1 MLFTARTLAVAAA
14 LTSTAVF
21 GSGCDLIEAFQNGG
35 KGTTLVQLMVTHH
48 ATPQDGTF
56 PSLSVGDAATF
67 DTDEGWTVSLRTAYI
82 TTVHAELHECGGEA
96 VAFDAFHG
104 PLPEDINDED
114 LDLLTFAGVE
124 VEANSFCS
132 MTVEYGPFVADDE
145 TARAYD
151 MGEDANKIRNATYY
165 FEGVARKGDVSVNF
179 ELTGNGTAS
188 ADLDISTIM
197 NGGPLEITADEAF
210 PVDLTLSKTYDRF
223 FDGVDFS
230 SFSEDDVNANIMAVL
245 ELETRVAFGTRVAA
259 E

>member
-1 MLFTARTLAVAAA
+1 MLFTARTFAAAA
-14 LTSTAVF
+14 LSFTTLF

-67 DTDEGWTVSLRTAYI
+67 ETDEGWTVSLRTAYI
-82 TTVHAELHECGGEA
+82 TTVSAELHECGGGS

-104 PLPEDINDED
+104 PLPEDINEED
-114 LDLLTFAGVE
+114 LDLLTFGGVE
-124 VEANSFCS
+124 VEANSFCG

-151 MGEDANKIRNATYY
+151 MGEDASKIRNATYY
-165 FEGVARKGDVSVNF
+165 FEGVARKGDVAVDF
-179 ELTGNGTAS
+179 ELTGNDSVA

-197 NGGPLEITADEAF
+197 NGGPLTISAEEAF

-230 SFSEDDVNANIMAVL
+230 SFDSADMDANIMAVL